1 MLSDLVVSASS
12 FVGFVCLMNRNR
24 DQNNPDEDNP
34 DGRILKFDHF
44 LSFKDQKFS
53 RMPKN
58 ICNNAK
64 KVN

>member
-1 MLSDLVVSASS
+1 LLLGNMLSDLVVSASS

-24 DQNNPDEDNP
+24 DQNNPD
-34 DGRILKFDHF
+34 GRFLKFDHF